1 MKKSNTRLVDVL
13 IIWVLST
20 TTLGVTP
27 FYSYDPI
34 NIIKF
39 SMVIIFGAMS
49 AGFVFLGYKE
59 IFLRDYLPILILSIF
74 FLIFIS
80 LAAAKS
86 SMNLTESLYGV
97 SGRLTGVLTYTSLL
111 FLMLVAAIY
120 NSKKNLHSITKLLI
134 LCGVISTFY
143 GILQALGLDII
154 DWVSPYSK
162 VFGFFGNPNF
172 YSSFVAISGVA
183 AFTYGL
189 KKNLPSFQRTLY
201 FSYLL
206 TVILAI
212 SQSKSVQGYL
222 VLLIGVSFSFFLWL
236 RTQIKLIKFV
246 SFYLFC
252 CVIGLF
258 LITIDM
264 LQKSPWHSILYQP
277 SVTFRGDFWRAG
289 WDITKDNPIY
299 GVGLD
304 GYRDSYR
311 FYRDQVTADRNP
323 TAMVDSAHN
332 IFLDISTGGGFPLL
346 IIYCALLLLVIISII
361 KVTRREKVFN
371 PNFAALSGAW
381 LGYQAQSL
389 ISISHIGLAIWG
401 WVLSGVII
409 GYEINCKKSDSN
421 SEMNNPK
428 SKGIAV
434 PFGLVVGLV
443 ISLPLLGA
451 DGEFYSTLNSGDV
464 IKIEQNLDQFPQS
477 VTRMNLA
484 AKIFV
489 DSGFPERALVISKK
503 AVKFNPRNFE
513 AWEQI
518 YLNPKS
524 DENTKAQAL
533 AKMRELDPLNPN
545 IK

>member
-49 AGFVFLGYKE
+49 AGVVFLGYKE
-59 IFLRDYLPILILSIF
+59 IFLRDYLPILIVSIF
-74 FLIFIS
+74 FLILIS

-97 SGRLTGVLTYTSLL
+97 SGRLTGVLTYTSFL
-111 FLMLVAAIY
+111 FLMLIAAVY
-120 NSKKNLHSITKLLI
+120 NSKRNLHSITKLLI

-154 DWVSPYSK
+154 DWVSPNRK

-172 YSSFVAISGVA
+172 YSSFIAISGVA

-189 KKNLPSFQRTLY
+189 KKNLPSFHRTLY
-201 FSYLL
+201 FSYLP
-206 TVILAI
+206 TVILVI
-212 SQSKSVQGYL
+212 SQSKSTQGYL
-222 VLLIGVSFSFFLWL
+222 VLLIGASFSFFLWL
-236 RTQIKLIKFV
+236 RTQIKLTKFV
-246 SFYLFC
+246 SFYVFSM
-252 CVIGLF
+252 VIGLF
-258 LITIDM
+258 LIMIDM
-264 LQKSPWHSILYQP
+264 LQKSPWHPILYKQ
-277 SVTFRGDFWRAG
+277 SVNFRGDYWRAG
-289 WDITKDNPIY
+289 WEITKDNPIY

-304 GYRDSYR
+304 GYRDNYR
-311 FYRDQVTADRNP
+311 FYRDQLAADRIP
-323 TAMVDSAHN
+323 TSIVDSAHN
-332 IFLDISTGGGFPLL
+332 VFLDISTGGGFPLL

-371 PNFAALSGAW
+371 PNFVALSGAW

-389 ISISHIGLAIWG
+389 ISINHIGLAIWG

-443 ISLPLLGA
+443 ISLPLLRA
-451 DGEFYSTLNSGDV
+451 DSEFYSALNSGDL
-464 IKIEQNLDQFPQS
+464 IKIEQNLNQFPQS

-484 AKIFV
+484 AQIFIEA
-489 DSGFPERALVISKK
+489 GFADRALVISQK
-503 AVKFNPRNFE
+503 AVKLNPRNFE
-513 AWEQI
+513 TWEKL
-518 YLNPKS
+518 YLNPES
-524 DENTKAQAL
+524 GENTKAQAL